1 MEKSFYYSI
10 EWAELSY
17 LKETLNAMKI
27 PFLIEQPSD
36 KLDLVDGHVA
46 LVFPIVEFKERL
58 YIIDLLG
65 SFGKRYPE

>member
-10 EWAELSY
+10 EWSELSC
-17 LKETLNAMKI
+17 LKDDLNAMKI

-46 LVFPIVEFKERL
+46 LVFPVIGFKKRL